1 MLRSLDIKNVAV
13 IENLNIEF
21 KNGLTVLTG
30 ETGAGKSIIID
41 SINMILGSRTN
52 KTLVRYGAPKAFVSA
67 LFDYDERFA
76 DLFGELGIPCDD
88 GIIISRSMSADGKS
102 VARINGV
109 MVPLNVLR
117 DVAARLVN
125 IHGQQDNQAILNDA
139 EHIVFLDEYAQN
151 AELLEEYA
159 QKYSQAKELKKRL
172 DELKTD
178 EEEKLRRIDMLS
190 FQVDEI
196 EKADLKSGEKESL
209 LEERDIV
216 ANSAKIA
223 EGVSAAYSA
232 LYENERSSAYDEIS
246 LAADALEGISG
257 YEKNISELYSRICD
271 VKYAIEDIVHE
282 LRGINPEYDE
292 NYLNEIEERLNT
304 ITKLEKK
311 YGGSYESVKEFYENA
326 SAELI
331 TLQNSDE
338 AAAKLEK
345 ELSAKKDELKRI
357 GEEIYLNRKAA
368 GERLSKAVEREL
380 SDLDMEKAKFSVLI
394 EHRDVFL
401 KNGMDEVKFIISTNP
416 SEPMKPLTKIASG
429 GELSRTMLA
438 IKTVLAECDSTD
450 TLIFDEIDTG
460 VSGKAAQKIA
470 AKLWS
475 LGRGR
480 QVICI
485 SHQPQPAAFA
495 DNHYY
500 IEKTIYEDSARTS
513 VRELSEREREL
524 EVARITDGADI
535 TETALTHASEMIA
548 VAGKKKKTLESVNR
562 NGE

>member
-21 KNGLTVLTG
+21 KSGLTVLTG

-52 KTLVRYGAPKAFVSA
+52 KTLVRYGASKAFVSA
-67 LFDYDERFA
+67 FFDADKRFDALFED
-76 DLFGELGIPCDD
+76 LGIQQED

-102 VARINGV
+102 IARINGV

-117 DVAARLVN
+117 DIAASLVN
-125 IHGQQDNQAILNDA
+125 IHGQQDNQAILNDS
-139 EHIVFLDEYAQN
+139 EHIGFLDEYAGC
-151 AELLEEYA
+151 AELLSDYGEKYA
-159 QKYSQAKELKKRL
+159 QARDLKKRL
-172 DELKTD
+172 DALKTD

-190 FQVDEI
+190 FQIDEI
-196 EKADLKSGEKESL
+196 EKADLKSGEKERL
-209 LEERDIV
+209 LEERDIA
-216 ANSAKIA
+216 ANSAKIVA
-223 EGVSAAYSA
+223 GVSAAYSA
-232 LYENERSSAYDEIS
+232 LYENDRASAYDEIS
-246 LAADALEGISG
+246 VAADALSEISG
-257 YEKNISELYSRICD
+257 YEKNIAELYSRLTD
-271 VKYAIEDIVHE
+271 VKYAVEDIVHE
-282 LRGINPEYDE
+282 LRGINPEFDE

-304 ITKLEKK
+304 ITKIEKK
-311 YGGSYESVKEFYENA
+311 YGGNYEAVTEFYENA
-326 SAELI
+326 VNELL
-331 TLQNSDE
+331 TLKNSDE
-338 AAAKLEK
+338 AAENLEK
-345 ELSAKKDELKRI
+345 ELSDKKNELKHV
-357 GEEIYLNRKAA
+357 GEAIYLKRKTA
-368 GERLSKAVEREL
+368 GEKLSRAIEKEL
-380 SDLDMEKAKFSVLI
+380 ADLDMEKAKFSVFL
-394 EHRDVFL
+394 EHKDVFL
-401 KNGMDEVKFIISTNP
+401 KNGMDEVKFMISTNP
-416 SEPMKPLTKIASG
+416 GEPAKPLTKIASG

-475 LGRGR
+475 LGKNR

-500 IEKTIYEDSARTS
+500 IEKTVDKDSARTS
-513 VRELSEREREL
+513 VRELSDAEREL

-535 TETALTHASEMIA
+535 TETSLTHASEMIA
-548 VAGKKKKTLESVNR
+548 VARKRKSEL
-562 NGE
+562 